1 MSHWLSMPAVSGFH
15 IGNIDLFVEKETE
28 TEKVSPDFGA
38 TIEVLRKLIES
49 NDDNGDDRYL

>member
-49 NDDNGDDRYL
+49 NDANGDDR